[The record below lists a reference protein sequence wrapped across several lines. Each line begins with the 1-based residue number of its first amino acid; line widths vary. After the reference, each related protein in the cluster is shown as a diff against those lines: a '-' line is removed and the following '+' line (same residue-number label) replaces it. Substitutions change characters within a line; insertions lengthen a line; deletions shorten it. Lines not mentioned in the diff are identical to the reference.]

1 MGTIEIPDPGHRTWD
16 CIGVG
21 VCALDFLSVL
31 DRYPQSNEKTEVVES
46 RIQGGGPVPTAMYA
60 LGKYG
65 WMVGFVGLVGRDWG
79 GEIIV
84 QGLES
89 AEVDVSSMVQD
100 ADSRTAHAFIW
111 VDRRNGN
118 RTVSLDRTR
127 IRNVTVDEMP
137 LDWIRDSRLLLCDG
151 RETEA
156 NIVAL
161 EAARESGTITVFDAS
176 SKRQQMHRILSMID
190 FPVVSR
196 DFLRSVLGT
205 SDLFKGLDALLEYGA
220 QAAVITLGEQGC
232 VWKARDGANGKET
245 AYQVE
250 VKDTT
255 GAGDLFHAGF
265 IHGLLSGWSIDLCC
279 RFGCAAAALKC
290 RELGGQ
296 PGVVS
301 ANKVSKWMKTA
312 PRYPKKKRQQAK

>member
-1 MGTIEIPDPGHRTWD
+1 MDIIEIPKREHRIWD
-16 CIGVG
+16 CIGLG
-21 VCALDFLSVL
+21 LCALDFLCVL
-31 DRYPQSNEKTEVVES
+31 DKYPQSNEKKNVVES

-60 LGKYG
+60 LATYG
-65 WMVGFVGLVGRDWG
+65 WKAGYVGLVGMDWG

-84 QGLES
+84 QGLENAGVEIS
-89 AEVDVSSMVQD
+89 AMVRD
-100 ADSRTAHAFIW
+100 EDSRTAHAYIW

-127 IRNVTVDEMP
+127 IRDMTADEVP
-137 LDWIRDSRLLLCDG
+137 LDWIRDSKILLCDG

-161 EAARESGTITVFDAS
+161 ETARESGTITVFDAS
-176 SKRQQMHRILSMID
+176 SKRREMHRILSMID
-190 FPVVSR
+190 IPIVSW
-196 DFLRSVLGT
+196 DFLSSVLGT
-205 SDLFKGLDALLEYGA
+205 SNPAKGLDGLLEYGA
-220 QAAVITLGEQGC
+220 LAAVITSGEQGC
-232 VWKARDGANGKET
+232 IWKTRESVYGIEP

-265 IHGLLSGWSIDLCC
+265 MHGLLSGWSIDRCC

-290 RELGGQ
+290 QELGGQ

-301 ANKVSKWMKTA
+301 ADKVAKWMKTA
-312 PRYPKKKRQQAK
+312 RKYPKKET